1 MLVIKGRNVNDIF
14 PNVVNTFNNPDL
26 VFQES
31 SRNGAVLVLDG
42 PLTLHYTDP
51 QECVLFNRTRDANP
65 FLHFFDALYILSDRN
80 DAAFLVHFSNQ
91 IGEYAESDG
100 RLFGAYGHRM
110 RKWFGYDQLQ
120 ACINKLRINP
130 KDRQAVI
137 GLWSPAE
144 DLQVTAKDHPCNMMV
159 VPRVQPDG
167 RVSLTIYNRSNDMLW
182 GATGANAV
190 QFSFLLQYIAMHLG
204 REVGSYYQVANNPHV
219 YTEFGPWKKITVSGP
234 EEDLYVNGDVSSLS
248 FGTDEDWFDLDLQD
262 FMAQPDQDFLYR
274 TQFFQGVVRPM
285 WLAHAEYKIKNRLTA
300 LEYANMIEAPDW
312 RRAVTEWLN
321 RRKM

>member
-1 MLVIKGRNVNDIF
+1 MLVLKGRNVNDLF
-14 PNVVNTFNNPDL
+14 PKIVETFNNPEL

-31 SRNGAVLVLDG
+31 SRNGPVLVLDG
-42 PLTLHYTDP
+42 PLTLHYTHP
-51 QECVLFNRTRDANP
+51 KECVLFDKTRDANP

-80 DAAFLVHFSNQ
+80 DAAFLTNFSNQ

-120 ACINKLRINP
+120 TCIDKLKTNP
-130 KDRQAVI
+130 KDRQVVL
-137 GLWSPAE
+137 GLWDPGE
-144 DLQVTAKDHPCNMMV
+144 DLQVVSKDHPCNMMA

-167 RVSLTIYNRSNDMLW
+167 RVSLTVYNRSNDMLW
-182 GATGANAV
+182 GAAGANAV

-219 YTEFGPWKKITVSGP
+219 YTDFGPWKKISGSDK
-234 EEDLYVNGDVSSLS
+234 EEDPYHNGVVSCFP
-248 FGTDEDWFDLDLQD
+248 FGGDPENFDLDVLD
-262 FMAQPDQDFLYR
+262 FMANPEQDFFYR
-274 TQFFQGVVRPM
+274 TDFFRDVVRPM
-285 WLAHAEYKIKNRLTA
+285 WLSHVEYKLKNKLTSLKWA
-300 LEYANMIEAPDW
+300 AMIEAPDW
-312 RRAVTEWLN
+312 RVAVTEWLN